1 MGFLPCW
8 TPWYN
13 LVMFIEP
20 VKIYLICLLLG
31 YLLGNLQFAIVFSH
45 LLYHDDVREHGSG
58 NAGST
63 NMLRVFG
70 LKSGL
75 LTFIGDFLKGVAAVL
90 IGRSLGGA
98 IGSYCMA
105 LGAILGHDFPA
116 LLKFKG
122 GKGVATSMGI
132 AVAIQPWIGIVAIAA
147 GIGMVA
153 YSKMVSVGSLT
164 GGAMFLLLTLPF
176 GADPWVRLLALLA
189 CLLIVLRHWENIY
202 RIRTGQENRIS
213 FKKKG

>member
-1 MGFLPCW
+1 
-8 TPWYN
+8 
-13 LVMFIEP
+13 MFIEP

-105 LGAILGHDFPA
+105 LGAILGHDFP
-116 LLKFKG
+116 
-122 GKGVATSMGI
+122 
-132 AVAIQPWIGIVAIAA
+132 
-147 GIGMVA
+147 
-153 YSKMVSVGSLT
+153 
-164 GGAMFLLLTLPF
+164 PF
-176 GADPWVRLLALLA
+176 
-189 CLLIVLRHWENIY
+189 
-202 RIRTGQENRIS
+202 
-213 FKKKG
+213 

>member
-1 MGFLPCW
+1 M
-8 TPWYN
+8 
-13 LVMFIEP
+13 
-20 VKIYLICLLLG
+20 
-31 YLLGNLQFAIVFSH
+31 
-45 LLYHDDVREHGSG
+45 
-58 NAGST
+58 
-63 NMLRVFG
+63 
-70 LKSGL
+70 
-75 LTFIGDFLKGVAAVL
+75 GDFLKGVAAVL

-213 FKKKG
+213 FKKRADPFALYTL